1 MRKLLLVIGIVLCSW
16 PAGMGAQSAAQE
28 PAPSTTLTPLKVRVV
43 VSRYQGEKRV
53 STTPFEMSMRS
64 DGAKA
69 QLRMG
74 NEVPVPFVK
83 VASDGKQTDPP
94 AGSFSFNYRH
104 VGTNIDCSATPSA
117 DGRFRLDVFLEEV
130 SVVADKSET
139 PPSTALPGVPVFR
152 TFRSVNTLL
161 LKDEESSQFTLAT
174 DKLTGETIRVDVTL
188 SVVKGAVAK

>member
-1 MRKLLLVIGIVLCSW
+1 MKTLMLMIGIVVSSW
-16 PAGMGAQSAAQE
+16 SVGMGAQAPAQE
-28 PAPSTTLTPLKVRVV
+28 PPPSTTITPLKVRVV
-43 VSRYQGEKRV
+43 FSRYQGDKRV

-130 SVVADKSET
+130 SIVADKSET
-139 PPSTALPGVPVFR
+139 PPTTALPGVPVFR

-161 LKDEESSQFTLAT
+161 LKDAESTQFTLAT
-174 DKLTGETIRVDVTL
+174 DKLTGETIRVEVTL
-188 SVVKGAVAK
+188 SVGK